1 MEEGD
6 QNDILVYM
14 SINQINAEFV
24 LDICLFEEIFKTC
37 LQC

>member
-14 SINQINAEFV
+14 CFNQINAEFV
-24 LDICLFEEIFKTC
+24 LDICLFEKIFKT
-37 LQC
+37 